1 MAARTSVLII
11 SDILAHAPRPARHG
25 TFSGETSGSQ
35 TRLNCP
41 FRRNL
46 QYTSLWELEGA
57 TLRAILAVL
66 LLGFVSIVPA
76 TVAQTTAQ
84 SNPCEE
90 RTLVVSVT
98 DKVGPVMNLNK
109 SNFHLESKL
118 PIEVAS
124 ATTHHPSP
132 RALFVLDL
140 SGSMR
145 SPGKLKVIAS
155 LARGIID
162 ASAPN
167 ALFAFVT
174 FSDNVRDRLEFPAP
188 KEILLQKLE
197 AISREPPD
205 ANGGRT
211 ALFDTLIQAVGM
223 FGKPQPGDAI
233 FLISDGA
240 DNRSQARGHDVKKLL
255 LERGVRLFSFVPF
268 DVVFPAEEVKLG
280 PAPLADLSY
289 EAGGRSFSLERRSS
303 VSRWDDSEQALTREY
318 EMGKYMYVLA
328 ASSYYL
334 EIVVKRVIEKPAALK
349 LKIVDSNGEAM
360 HDVKFLYPQE
370 LMSCPG
376 SDHR

>member
-1 MAARTSVLII
+1 VNARFSVYLL
-11 SDILAHAPRPARHG
+11 SFVLVVPL
-25 TFSGETSGSQ
+25 TFSQ
-35 TRLNCP
+35 
-41 FRRNL
+41 
-46 QYTSLWELEGA
+46 A
-57 TLRAILAVL
+57 TM
-66 LLGFVSIVPA
+66 P
-76 TVAQTTAQ
+76 

-90 RTLVVSVT
+90 RTLVVTVS

-124 ATTHHPSP
+124 ATTHRPSP
-132 RALFVLDL
+132 RALLVLDL

-167 ALFAFVT
+167 SVFGFVT
-174 FSDNVRDRLEFPAP
+174 FSDNVRDRLEFPAS
-188 KEILLQKLE
+188 KEILLQKLK
-197 AISREPPD
+197 AISQELPD
-205 ANGGRT
+205 AKGGQT

-223 FGKPQPGDAI
+223 FGEPQPGDAI

-240 DNRSQARGHDVKKLL
+240 DNRSQAHRHDVKKLL

-268 DVVFPAEEVKLG
+268 DLVFPAEESKIG

-303 VSRWDDSEQALTREY
+303 VSRWDDSEQALAREY

-334 EIVVKRVIEKPAALK
+334 TVDVKRAIQKPATLK
-349 LKIVDSNGEAM
+349 LKIVDSDGEAM

-370 LMSCPG
+370 LMPCPV